1 MCPENGTITAD
12 EPARF
17 AKVIIKT
24 EFEYESL
31 MKMLNTLQRRYL
43 LNLLN
48 KFRYTTE
55 PIYDFISGGAGVGK
69 SKLIDA
75 IYQTLMREFTKP
87 AGSKVDAIRVLV
99 TGLTGRAA
107 FMSEVQLY
115 ILLSR
120 LQMSRLDRTLI
131 ISIILT

>member
-87 AGSKVDAIRVLV
+87 ADSKVDAIRVLV
-99 TGLTGRAA
+99 TGPTGRAA
-107 FMSEVQLY
+107 FNVRGTTSHSAFSIGIVQAG
-115 ILLSR
+115 
-120 LQMSRLDRTLI
+120 
-131 ISIILT
+131 

>member
-1 MCPENGTITAD
+1 M
-12 EPARF
+12 
-17 AKVIIKT
+17 
-24 EFEYESL
+24 
-31 MKMLNTLQRRYL
+31 
-43 LNLLN
+43 
-48 KFRYTTE
+48 
-55 PIYDFISGGAGVGK
+55 GK